1 MISVQIHD
9 EWIRLDQLLKLA
21 ELVDSGGLA
30 KILIQD
36 GFVYVDGEICT
47 MRGKKIRPGQHVHL
61 SFPEG
66 DLDEEIEVRGE

>member
-1 MISVQIHD
+1 MISIQIHD

-30 KILIQD
+30 KMLIQD

-47 MRGKKIRPGQHVHL
+47 MRGKKIRPGQRVRL
-61 SFPEG
+61 SFPEA

>member
-36 GFVYVDGEICT
+36 GFVYVDGEICA
-47 MRGKKIRPGQHVHL
+47 MRGKKIRPGQHVRL